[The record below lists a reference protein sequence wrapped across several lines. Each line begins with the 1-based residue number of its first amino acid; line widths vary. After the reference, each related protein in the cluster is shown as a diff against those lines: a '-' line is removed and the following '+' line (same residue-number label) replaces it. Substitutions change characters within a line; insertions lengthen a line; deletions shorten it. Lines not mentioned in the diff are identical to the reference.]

1 MNTCLNGVKR
11 LRILG
16 IDPGY
21 AIVGFG
27 VIDYAGS
34 EFRAVEYGSIY
45 TEAHTPF
52 TDRLMLIDTDMQEI
66 LRRYKPD
73 CMAIEKLYF
82 TTNRTTGIDVAQA
95 RGILVLDAAKA
106 GLPVFEYTPLQVKQA
121 VVGYGKAEK
130 HQVMDMTRRI
140 LKLAQ
145 IPKPDDA
152 ADALAIAIC
161 HGHSSRGV
169 MQYQRKE
176 KP

>member
-1 MNTCLNGVKR
+1 M
-11 LRILG
+11 RILG

-34 EFRAVEYGSIY
+34 NFRAIEYGSIY

-82 TTNRTTGIDVAQA
+82 TNNRTTGIDVAQA

-106 GLPVFEYTPLQVKQA
+106 GLPVYEYTPLQVKQA

-130 HQVMDMTRRI
+130 KRSLWKRF
-140 LKLAQ
+140 KLAQ

-161 HGHSSRGV
+161 HAHCSRGLPGLQK
-169 MQYQRKE
+169 QYR
-176 KP
+176 

>member
-1 MNTCLNGVKR
+1 M
-11 LRILG
+11 RILG

-27 VIDYAGS
+27 VIDYAGAN
-34 EFRAVEYGSIY
+34 FRAVEYGSIY

-66 LRRYKPD
+66 IRRYKPD

-106 GLPVFEYTPLQVKQA
+106 GLPVFEYTPLQVKQS
-121 VVGYGKAEK
+121 VVGYGRAEK
-130 HQVMDMTRRI
+130 RQVIDMVQRI
-140 LKLAQ
+140 LRLPA
-145 IPKPDDA
+145 PAKPDDA
-152 ADALAIAIC
+152 SDALALAIC
-161 HGHSSRGV
+161 HARSATSLLTKNGGNDLCSTI
-169 MQYQRKE
+169 
-176 KP
+176 